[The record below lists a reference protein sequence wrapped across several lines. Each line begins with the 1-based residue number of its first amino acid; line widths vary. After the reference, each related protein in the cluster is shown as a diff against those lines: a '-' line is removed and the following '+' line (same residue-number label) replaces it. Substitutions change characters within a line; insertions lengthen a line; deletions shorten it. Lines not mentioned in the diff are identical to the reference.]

1 MLDDVVGIRHTV
13 AMSYESVVFQSDL
26 LNNYPWLR
34 LAPPV
39 IAIVLAIIVKDVNVA
54 LILAT
59 VAGAALLAGFS
70 FEDWVDRI
78 CSIFT
83 QQIADADHASVI
95 LFTVLLG
102 AMIGLMNDSGGTKA
116 VIDRIS
122 GFARTRQRGQVLTWL
137 SGLIVFFDDYA
148 NTMLIGGSM
157 RPLCDRLKISRA
169 KLAFLID
176 ATAAPVAGLLLSTWT
191 AFEIDQVNI
200 GLQEAG
206 LTASPGAVFLATIPY
221 RIYPL
226 LAIAFVAAVAISGK
240 DFGVMLK
247 AETEPQPTLDD
258 QPVATGSTGSIW
270 FAILPIV
277 VLVGVIFQG
286 VAAEV
291 YRRGLSEVAAS
302 GLELDSYRLL
312 LVASMAA
319 STVALLGPVV
329 TRKMSLL
336 TASESWTQGITS
348 MIPAIIVLIL
358 AWSISAVCSSATV
371 ESGPAA
377 GQPLGLHTAQYII
390 DLIGDALTPGWMP
403 SVAFLTAGAI
413 ALSIGSSFTTM
424 ALLLPLFTPLAHGVL
439 SADATVI
446 ATADHPI
453 FLATVGA
460 ILAGAIFGDHCSPI
474 SDTTVLSSAAAGCNH
489 LQHVATQLPYALL
502 VAGCSLL
509 LGYLPIGYGLPWWI
523 ALPLSG
529 TVCIGVLLAF
539 GRRPLETAA
548 TSDAGSTEV
557 FRQTEQTDS
566 NESRTV

>member
-1 MLDDVVGIRHTV
+1 MIGLLDDADGIRHTA
-13 AMSYESVVFQSDL
+13 AMSSDPVVFQTSL
-26 LNNYPWLR
+26 LNDFPWLR

-39 IAIVLAIIVKDVNVA
+39 IAIALAIVIKDVNVA
-54 LILAT
+54 LIVAT
-59 VAGAALLAGFS
+59 VAGAALLAGFDLS
-70 FEDWVDRI
+70 ESIDRV
-78 CSIFT
+78 CNIFT
-83 QQIADADHASVI
+83 GQIADADHASVI

-122 GFARTRQRGQVLTWL
+122 RFAKTRRRGQVLTWL

-191 AFEIDQVNI
+191 AFEIDQVNA

-206 LTASPGAVFLATIPY
+206 LNASAGAVFLATIPY

-226 LAIAFVAAVAISGK
+226 LAIVFVAAVAFSGK

-247 AETEPQPTLDD
+247 AETQ
-258 QPVATGSTGSIW
+258 QAPVEETPAVVAAVPGSIW

-277 VLVGVIFQG
+277 TLVTVIFSAVG
-286 VAAEV
+286 AEV
-291 YRRGLSEVAAS
+291 ARRGLSAVAAR
-302 GLELDSYRLL
+302 GLETDSYRLL

-319 STVALLGPVV
+319 STVALLCPVV

-336 TASESWTQGITS
+336 KASESWTSGITS

-358 AWSISAVCSSATV
+358 AWSISAVCG
-371 ESGPAA
+371 SGME
-377 GQPLGLHTAQYII
+377 GDRHVGLHTAQYII
-390 DLIGDALTPGWMP
+390 DLIGDSLSPAWMP

-424 ALLLPLFTPLAHGVL
+424 SLLLPLFVPLAYGVL
-439 SADATVI
+439 TADATV
-446 ATADHPI
+446 AASADHPV

-509 LGYLPIGYGLPWWI
+509 LGYLPIGYGLPWWV
-523 ALPLSG
+523 ALPLSAG
-529 TVCIGVLLAF
+529 VCIGILLAF
-539 GRRPLETAA
+539 GQRPEAVIPERQA
-548 TSDAGSTEV
+548 DGRKKEPDTEH
-557 FRQTEQTDS
+557 RDS
-566 NESRTV
+566 NESRTE